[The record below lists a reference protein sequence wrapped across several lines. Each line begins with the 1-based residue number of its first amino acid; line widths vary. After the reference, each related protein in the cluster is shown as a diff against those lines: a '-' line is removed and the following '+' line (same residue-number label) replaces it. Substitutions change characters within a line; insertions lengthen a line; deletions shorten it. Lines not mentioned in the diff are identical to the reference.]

1 MGPGTTREHPGLRL
15 PGSNGVCKAERER
28 QRGRETETDRQRE
41 RERHRTEMLAKMI
54 KREQINN
61 L

>member
-1 MGPGTTREHPGLRL
+1 MGPGTTREHPGLCL
-15 PGSNGVCKAERER
+15 TGPNGGCKAERER
-28 QRGRETETDRQRE
+28 QKQTDREKE
-41 RERHRTEMLAKMI
+41 RERHQTDMLAIMI

>member
-1 MGPGTTREHPGLRL
+1 MGPGTTREHPGLCL
-15 PGSNGVCKAERER
+15 TGPNSECKAERER
-28 QRGRETETDRQRE
+28 QKQTEREKE
-41 RERHRTEMLAKMI
+41 RERHQTEMLAKMI